1 MTSRRHA
8 SANCFRPLHALSAAA
23 LAVALL
29 PACGKRVAPQLPEVA
44 ASKVARSEAQQPQPP
59 PPVRPEPPPEQ
70 VRPANPDQARPP
82 SPEPPGPAN
91 PPAARAMAIQAGR
104 QVGPRISTYYL
115 SPGDEIRVSI
125 FGSAEL
131 SRTLKIPP
139 DSHVFFPMVGDIAV
153 DGMSIPEF
161 RQILVEKLRTADEQR
176 IGTGDQITVKVFRND
191 DLGVTTIVPSSGSV
205 NLPLAEEV
213 ELAGLTV
220 EEANQAIAKK
230 LLPYVVRPSVSLSIL
245 KSASGLPGRISDPQ
259 VSVEVLGFGGHKIL
273 VLGEVQNPGVYVN
286 EGGGRVLEMVARAG
300 GANKDAQM
308 KNVALIRP
316 GTETSPPRN
325 TIVNLDRFIKHGDLE
340 QNPTIQRGDIIYV
353 PKTTIAKMAL
363 FFEQVYD
370 ILRPIV
376 LVETG
381 IWLGQNIDAGPGR
394 RNDSSIVFPPE

>member
-1 MTSRRHA
+1 MTSRTNGR
-8 SANCFRPLHALSAAA
+8 SSRVLALAAA
-23 LAVALL
+23 LAVAAS
-29 PACGKRVAPQLPEVA
+29 PACAKRVAPQIPEAGGAPVA
-44 ASKVARSEAQQPQPP
+44 KAEAPRPQAPPTVKPDPAPAPPDEAQAPKA
-59 PPVRPEPPPEQ
+59 VK
-70 VRPANPDQARPP
+70 
-82 SPEPPGPAN
+82 
-91 PPAARAMAIQAGR
+91 AMAVQAGR

-131 SRTLKIPP
+131 SRTLRIPP
-139 DSHVFFPMVGDIAV
+139 DSHVFFPMVGDIVV

-161 RQILVEKLRTADEQR
+161 RQILTEKLRTADEQR
-176 IGTGDQITVKVFRND
+176 IGTGDQITVRVYRND
-191 DLGVTTIVPSSGSV
+191 DLGITTIVPSSGRV
-205 NLPLAEEV
+205 NMPLAEEV

-230 LLPYVVRPSVSLSIL
+230 LLPYVVRPSVSVSIL

-273 VLGEVQNPGVYVN
+273 VLGEVENPGVYVS
-286 EGGGRVLEMVARAG
+286 EGGSRVLEMVARAG

-316 GTETSPPRN
+316 ATETSPPRN
-325 TIVNLDRFIKHGDLE
+325 VIVNLDNFIKKGDLQ
-340 QNPTIQRGDIIYV
+340 QNPPVQRGDIIYV

-370 ILRPIV
+370 ILRPFV

-381 IWLGQNIDAGPGR
+381 IWLGQNIDVGPTR
-394 RNDSSIVFPPE
+394 RNDTSIVFPPE

>member
-1 MTSRRHA
+1 MTSRPQATGTPGR
-8 SANCFRPLHALSAAA
+8 RLRALAAAA
-23 LAVALL
+23 LAVALV
-29 PACGKRVAPQLPEVA
+29 PACAKHLAPQIPEAGGAGVA
-44 ASKVARSEAQQPQPP
+44 KAEAPQPQPP
-59 PPVRPEPPPEQ
+59 PVVPPK
-70 VRPANPDQARPP
+70 PAPPDQPKP
-82 SPEPPGPAN
+82 VN
-91 PPAARAMAIQAGR
+91 PAAGRAMAVQAGR

-115 SPGDEIRVSI
+115 SPGDEIRVSV

-139 DSHVFFPMVGDIAV
+139 DGHVFFPMVGDVGV

-161 RQILVEKLRTADEQR
+161 RQILVERLRTADEQR
-176 IGTGDQITVKVFRND
+176 IGTGDQITVRVYRND
-191 DLGVTTIVPSSGSV
+191 DLGITTIVPSSGRV
-205 NLPLAEEV
+205 NMPLAEDV

-220 EEANQAIAKK
+220 EEASQAISKK
-230 LLPYVVRPSVSLSIL
+230 LLPYVVRPSVSVSIL

-273 VLGEVQNPGVYVN
+273 VLGEVQNPGIYVN

>member
-1 MTSRRHA
+1 VSA
-8 SANCFRPLHALSAAA
+8 S
-23 LAVALL
+23 
-29 PACGKRVAPQLPEVA
+29 
-44 ASKVARSEAQQPQPP
+44 
-59 PPVRPEPPPEQ
+59 
-70 VRPANPDQARPP
+70 
-82 SPEPPGPAN
+82 
-91 PPAARAMAIQAGR
+91 
-104 QVGPRISTYYL
+104 T
-115 SPGDEIRVSI
+115 
-125 FGSAEL
+125 
-131 SRTLKIPP
+131 
-139 DSHVFFPMVGDIAV
+139 
-153 DGMSIPEF
+153 
-161 RQILVEKLRTADEQR
+161 
-176 IGTGDQITVKVFRND
+176 
-191 DLGVTTIVPSSGSV
+191 
-205 NLPLAEEV
+205 
-213 ELAGLTV
+213 
-220 EEANQAIAKK
+220 
-230 LLPYVVRPSVSLSIL
+230 L

-273 VLGEVQNPGVYVN
+273 VLGEVQNPGIYVN

>member
-1 MTSRRHA
+1 MTSRPHA
-8 SANCFRPLHALSAAA
+8 KGTSAPRLLALAGAALAAA
-23 LAVALL
+23 LV
-29 PACGKRVAPQLPEVA
+29 PACGKRVAPQLPESGGA
-44 ASKVARSEAQQPQPP
+44 GVARAEAPQPQAPP
-59 PPVRPEPPPEQ
+59 PAVRTEPAPPDQ
-70 VRPANPDQARPP
+70 AKPANPA
-82 SPEPPGPAN
+82 S
-91 PPAARAMAIQAGR
+91 ARAMAVQAGR

-131 SRTLKIPP
+131 SRTLRIPP
-139 DSHVFFPMVGDIAV
+139 DSHVFFPMVGDIVV

-176 IGTGDQITVKVFRND
+176 IGTGDQITVRVYRND
-191 DLGVTTIVPSSGSV
+191 ELGITTIVPSSGKV
-205 NLPLAEEV
+205 NMPLAEEV
-213 ELAGLTV
+213 DLAGLTV

-230 LLPYVVRPSVSLSIL
+230 LLPYVVRPSVSVSIL

-273 VLGEVQNPGVYVN
+273 VLGEVDNPGVYVS
-286 EGGGRVLEMVARAG
+286 EGSRVLEMVARAG

-308 KNVALIRP
+308 KKVALIRP
-316 GTETSPPRN
+316 ATETSPARN
-325 TIVNLDRFIKHGDLE
+325 AIVNLDRFIKQGDLE
-340 QNPTIQRGDIIYV
+340 QNPTVQRGDIIYV
-353 PKTTIAKMAL
+353 PPTTVAKMAQ
-363 FFEQVYD
+363 FMEHVYD